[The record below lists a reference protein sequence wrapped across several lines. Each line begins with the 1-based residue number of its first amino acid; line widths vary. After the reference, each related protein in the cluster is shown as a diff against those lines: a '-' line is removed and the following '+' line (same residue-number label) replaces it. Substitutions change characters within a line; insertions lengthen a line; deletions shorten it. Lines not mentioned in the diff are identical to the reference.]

1 MYQLNLGSKVLVQQN
16 NIPASLGAAR
26 GEGVATEEG
35 EDNKK
40 EEVAGERR

>member
-26 GEGVATEEG
+26 GEGVATEG
-35 EDNKK
+35 EDQRK
-40 EEVAGERR
+40 EEVAEERR

>member
-26 GEGVATEEG
+26 GEGVTTEEG
-35 EDNKK
+35 EDDRK
-40 EEVAGERR
+40 EKVAEERR